1 LNSALQAQGQ
11 HPVISRPLHQQIEKR
26 VPPSTLANYLT
37 FGRAI
42 SLCMN
47 EFELIATRIRQYP
60 MINVYPE
67 YFSSKDRAVFA
78 AFLTHLHSLRANE
91 LYLIQERGCQ
101 LLKFVHVITSGLG
114 LESFDQSRVFEK
126 AFKKEFWWRLR
137 ERHRLTHMHERPSL
151 MTRMLDVIA
160 SDIDKETLTDALADL
175 VINLSTLFDS
185 LKSMEDEDVNFGEVR
200 EEMER
205 AHDEG
210 FGKESLAAWRLIKL
224 SFRATCPTLFRSEP
238 SASRHV
244 APRS

>member
-1 LNSALQAQGQ
+1 
-11 HPVISRPLHQQIEKR
+11 
-26 VPPSTLANYLT
+26 
-37 FGRAI
+37 
-42 SLCMN
+42 
-47 EFELIATRIRQYP
+47 
-60 MINVYPE
+60 
-67 YFSSKDRAVFA
+67 
-78 AFLTHLHSLRANE
+78 
-91 LYLIQERGCQ
+91 
-101 LLKFVHVITSGLG
+101 
-114 LESFDQSRVFEK
+114 
-126 AFKKEFWWRLR
+126 
-137 ERHRLTHMHERPSL
+137 MHERPSL